1 MSQPKTISIPLII
14 AILVIT
20 YVVYL
25 PALNGGFLFDD
36 FTNLGNLNVYSRFD
50 GIDAIIRYILSYQ
63 EVGPLKRP
71 VSTLTF
77 LFNSSTWPTPQAYW
91 FKLTNLWIHLI
102 NGLLLYVVS
111 HKLLIQLGVT
121 AKTAKNAAI
130 INMAI
135 WLLHPLFVST
145 TMYVIQR
152 MAMLPVTFVLLGFY
166 LYLKGL
172 ELITSS
178 PKKSRL
184 YLFLSVYACTL
195 LAALSKENGLILP
208 VLLLL
213 FESIRCKQNN
223 SICLPKFDK
232 LLFLVIPSMVIFLAF
247 IYKIPSFVEGYDI
260 REYTAIERLLTQPR
274 VVMSYLYHLFLP
286 EYLTEGI
293 FTDGYVVSSSLFR
306 PLSTL
311 YALIALVTLIVA
323 AFLLRKKHPLIS
335 FSVLFFF
342 TALIIES
349 SIIPLEIYFEHRSYL
364 PALMLF
370 LPLSVLLAQLINRS
384 RIYTVLPLVI
394 IFVLTF
400 TTFLRTN
407 LWSSNSQ
414 MFLVS
419 ADKFPQSTRAI
430 NRKVATLHA
439 SGLISM
445 AMGLLD
451 SAMKQHDDIQLR
463 INSINIRCSLGRT
476 GKQDLDELINTI
488 NHTKITKEDR
498 PAFIVLLGLLA
509 DGHCA
514 NDSHTVGLELLTAVK
529 KNAGYN
535 NIKIRNVVGFYEALF
550 NLKLG
555 RIKQSLTL
563 FKNYIGENP
572 AFDDMLIAIEEYI
585 EIDALDTAK
594 ALILYTEKIL
604 TDAQYNFSPKDYQS
618 ELNALKLKIK

>member
-1 MSQPKTISIPLII
+1 MPQSKNFYSFSII
-14 AILVIT
+14 AIITITFVI
-20 YVVYL
+20 YI

-36 FTNLGNLNVYSRFD
+36 FANLENLNIYSRFD

-71 VSTLTF
+71 ITTLTF
-77 LFNSSTWPTPQAYW
+77 LFNSTIWPTPQAYW
-91 FKLTNLWIHLI
+91 FKFTNLLIHLL

-111 HKLLIQLGVT
+111 LKLLKQLGISAKN
-121 AKTAKNAAI
+121 AKTAAI
-130 INMAI
+130 INMSI
-135 WLLHPLFVST
+135 WLLHPFFVST
-145 TMYVIQR
+145 VMYVVQR

-172 ELITSS
+172 EFITSS
-178 PKKSRL
+178 PKKSRY
-184 YLFLSVYACTL
+184 YLFLAVYVCTL

-223 SICLPKFDK
+223 SICLPKFNK
-232 LLFLVIPSMVIFLAF
+232 LLFLTIPSMVIFLAF
-247 IYKIPSFVEGYDI
+247 IYKIPSFIEGYDI
-260 REYTAIERLLTQPR
+260 REYTFIERLLTQPR
-274 VVMSYLYHLFLP
+274 VVISYLYHLFLP

-293 FTDGYVVSSSLFR
+293 FTDGYVVSSSLFK

-311 YALIALVTLIVA
+311 YALIALVTTTTA
-323 AFLLRKKHPLIS
+323 AFTLRRKYPLIS
-335 FSVLFFF
+335 FTVLFYI

-370 LPLSVLLAQLINRS
+370 LPLSVLLAQLINKS
-384 RIYTVLPLVI
+384 KIYGLLPLAL

-414 MFLVS
+414 MFLIS

-451 SAMKQHDDIQLR
+451 SAMKKHDDILLR

-476 GKQDLDELINTI
+476 SKQDIDELNRYI

-514 NDSHTVGLELLTAVK
+514 NNSHAVGLELLTTVK

-535 NIKIRNVVGFYEALF
+535 NIKIKNVVSFYEALF
-550 NLKLG
+550 TLKLG
-555 RIKQSLTL
+555 KINQSLTL
-563 FKNYIGENP
+563 FENYIDNNP

-585 EIDALDTAK
+585 NTDAFTTAN
-594 ALILYTEKIL
+594 ALILYTENIL
-604 TDAQYNFSPKDYQS
+604 KDTQYRFSPRDYQS
-618 ELNALKLKIK
+618 ELNLLKLKIK